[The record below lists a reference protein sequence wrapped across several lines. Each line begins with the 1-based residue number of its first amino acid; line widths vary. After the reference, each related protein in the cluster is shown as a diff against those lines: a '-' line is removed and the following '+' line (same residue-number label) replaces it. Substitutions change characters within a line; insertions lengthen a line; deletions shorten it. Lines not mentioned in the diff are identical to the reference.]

1 MPTKRVFTFQSHT
14 LDTEQIDGNYCRAF
28 LFGVFEKII
37 KKGVLQYHLDNI
49 MLDFFYLLLTKDLF

>member
-28 LFGVFEKII
+28 LFGVFEEII
-37 KKGVLQYHLDNI
+37 KKGVL
-49 MLDFFYLLLTKDLF
+49 